1 LDRIPFCR
9 QDVIE
14 ILFRFTAPIPQKTKR
29 GLVAWRDDGGGG
41 VEVWKAV
48 RNCSSSS
55 SSRSHLFGDILD
67 RATGEAQV
75 CQQFNQPPPPPS
87 ELKVYHAS
95 LISICMQTDAAQ
107 HRNKNILPSAIIGL
121 PKKQRRPTEPKKD
134 PRPPFVLK
142 YPIINLPS
150 QPGGKKRSVAPL
162 RHYERVLN
170 PTNTALSSSLLSPPL
185 SSDYCARDS

>member
-1 LDRIPFCR
+1 MWRFGKRFAIVRPQAVLAHTSS
-9 QDVIE
+9 VIFSIE
-14 ILFRFTAPIPQKTKR
+14 QLERRKS
-29 GLVAWRDDGGGG
+29 V
-41 VEVWKAV
+41 
-48 RNCSSSS
+48 SSS
-55 SSRSHLFGDILD
+55 I
-67 RATGEAQV
+67 
-75 CQQFNQPPPPPS
+75 NPPPS